1 MRKLLVCILC
11 LLLCGC
17 GISEKQLEDNFDS
30 LITSIKSENAV
41 ETTNKHRTYFDYFLP
56 RNVGKRFSDEE
67 NAVFVL
73 GNQQFYMN
81 LDVTDLIVT
90 EYYSPIFSY
99 QQTRLREIKKIGNVV
114 INKSGEMLNSSQEMK
129 KYNVVVTDLS
139 EGEYLVYVQYGDV
152 YFAALSP
159 LAEVEN
165 LVYEMFKIGR
175 SVKLEKQEILSA
187 YSNKETVIIT
197 QSYDLFEKVFPE
209 NGVVYDVLNPS
220 TNINAGDDAG
230 DDIEMSDQIDENDG
244 SENSDE

>member
-1 MRKLLVCILC
+1 MKKVIVCILC

-17 GISEKQLEDNFDS
+17 SVSEKSLEDNFDS
-30 LITSIKSENAV
+30 LIYSIRAEKAV
-41 ETTNKHRTYFDYFLP
+41 ESTNKHRTYFDYFLP
-56 RNVGKRFSDEE
+56 RNVGKRFSNEE

-81 LDVTDLIVT
+81 LDITDLIVT

-99 QQTRLREIKKIGNVV
+99 QQTRLREIKKLGDVV
-114 INKSGEMLNSSQEMK
+114 INKSGEMLNSSEEMK
-129 KYNVVVTDLS
+129 KFNVVVTDL
-139 EGEYLVYVQYGDV
+139 GDAEYLLYVQYGDV
-152 YFAALSP
+152 YFAALCP

-175 SVKLEKQEILSA
+175 SVKIEKQEILSA

-220 TNINAGDDAG
+220 TDVNVGDDAG
-230 DDIEMSDQIDENDG
+230 DYIEGTDPIDG
-244 SENSDE
+244 SENSEE